1 MKRILLLAS
10 TVLLLTVACFNEKEA
25 IREATTRFW
34 QAVIDG
40 KTESAYRML
49 SKRSHFNIPKAVF
62 EESASFGMKPTLRTR
77 ELRKAW
83 SAESSFRIEELEQ
96 RGAEALT
103 LVSFRVPDLNELDKR
118 LSKEARR
125 KNIYRKYKG
134 NEDKLDAWFAKRM
147 AQEIKAHRFSRVS
160 IEERTW
166 LVREEGQWKI
176 NFGYEY

>member
-1 MKRILLLAS
+1 MKRILSLAS
-10 TVLLLTVACFNEKEA
+10 AVFLLTVACFNEKEA

-40 KTESAYRML
+40 KTETAYRML
-49 SKRSHFNIPKAVF
+49 SKKSRFNVPKAVF
-62 EESASFGMKPTLRTR
+62 EESASFGMKPTLKTR

-83 SAESSFRIEELEQ
+83 SAESNFRIEELEQ
-96 RGAEALT
+96 RGGEALT
-103 LVSFRVPDLNELDKR
+103 LVSFRVPDLNELDER
-118 LSKEARR
+118 LSEEARR

-134 NEDKLDAWFAKRM
+134 DEDKLDAWFAKRM
-147 AQEIKAHRFSRVS
+147 AQEIKAHRFSRTS

-166 LVREEGQWKI
+166 LVREKGQWKI